1 MNAKDILNKFG
12 FHAEDEPIS
21 IYAFSP
27 VYRVT
32 QPGGEYIIKKTQS
45 PMLKA
50 NRLMAYTTSLKES
63 GIDVVVP
70 VSMTTDNPMAIDGAI
85 YVVYPFIQGST
96 YSGLDSEIQ
105 EAGKLFGRIHAL
117 SSNENEF
124 NLSPYDVYDF
134 NEQEAEEGIQK
145 ITQNSSAYDI
155 EISPKLEDR
164 LMQAV
169 HNQEDLN
176 QAALPHVATPYDF
189 KANNLIYTPDPYLI
203 DPDNAGW
210 VPRIFDL
217 ALVLLLF
224 HNELET
230 APDQPFT
237 SRQWKLFLTGYEE
250 SVVLSPKEKSYWPK
264 AIEHVFLDEVMW
276 LMADTPEDWHNSAQ
290 RKLFEKLVQLLMNV
304 EEYDFI

>member
-21 IYAFSP
+21 IYPFSP
-27 VYRVT
+27 VYRAT
-32 QPGGEYIIKKTQS
+32 QPEGEYIIKKTQS

-50 NRLMAYTTSLKES
+50 NRLIAYTTSLKEW

-70 VSMTTDNPMAIDGAI
+70 VPMTMDNPMAIDGAM
-85 YVVYPFIQGST
+85 YVVYPFIEGST
-96 YSGLDSEIQ
+96 YSGLDREI
-105 EAGKLFGRIHAL
+105 EDAGKLFGRIHAL

-134 NEQEAEEGIQK
+134 NEKEAEDGIQK
-145 ITQNSSAYDI
+145 INQNSSAYDI

-176 QAALPHVATPYDF
+176 QAALPHVATPYDY

-217 ALVLLLF
+217 ALALLLF

-237 SRQWKLFLTGYEE
+237 PRQWKLFVTGYEK
-250 SVVLSPKEKSYWPK
+250 SAVLSPKEKSYWPK

-276 LMADTPEDWHNSAQ
+276 LMADTPEDWHNPAQ
-290 RKLFEKLVQLLMNV
+290 RKLFEELVQLLINV
-304 EEYDFI
+304 EEYNFM